1 MSKENSPSLF
11 NHRAKDSDVL
21 NNKLA
26 VYLAGSIKKGHEP
39 PTELFWTEVE
49 IDELKTALNDFEIS
63 FLNPALRCDD
73 LSIQSSVFGRD
84 MLMVYCSDFVL
95 VDVRQRRGL
104 GVGSEMMWAKINRI
118 PVIAYAPHDSHYR
131 MTKASI
137 LGVEVNDWVHPF
149 VESLSDHIA
158 ASLTDAAAWMK
169 KHIDGQTQPVKGVE
183 FIHNAMA
190 LYRNTQYSC
199 DLPMQ
204 ELVENSESLKYR
216 VMRAAGVQGGL

>member
-1 MSKENSPSLF
+1 MPRENSPSLF
-11 NHRAKDSDVL
+11 NHNTKDSDVL

-49 IDELKTALNDFEIS
+49 TDELKTALKDFDLS
-63 FLNPALRCDD
+63 FLNPALRSDD

-118 PVIAYAPHDSHYR
+118 PTGVNANAQMAAPIR
-131 MTKASI
+131 A
-137 LGVEVNDWVHPF
+137 
-149 VESLSDHIA
+149 A
-158 ASLTDAAAWMK
+158 ASATA
-169 KHIDGQTQPVKGVE
+169 PVK
-183 FIHNAMA
+183 
-190 LYRNTQYSC
+190 
-199 DLPMQ
+199 
-204 ELVENSESLKYR
+204 K
-216 VMRAAGVQGGL
+216 